1 MVEIISVGSGKLISD
16 LFVERELRS
25 VQSCLVSPAGVLF
38 SLSRLEYLGV
48 LPEDN
53 GILNSIRTETV
64 QSG

>member
-25 VQSCLVSPAGVLF
+25 VQSCLAGVLF
-38 SLSRLEYLGV
+38 SLSRLEYHGV
-48 LPEDN
+48 LLEDN
-53 GILNSIRTETV
+53 GIWNSIRTETV